1 MRSLGLD
8 APAPRAK
15 PKRVMVPKTPLRKA
29 PATKR
34 RVVEVVLN
42 GTPRTPRT
50 GARSEAE
57 TPGSTT
63 SDASTANGL
72 RRSGRSRGTVDY
84 SDAGLERASASRESS
99 SRPPWRVTLGKR
111 GYVGGDEAFV
121 DDDEDANNE
130 RQRKAQKLGV
140 RLHNPKRFGHI
151 PGVEV
156 GTWWPSRMDAST
168 AAVHA

>member
-1 MRSLGLD
+1 
-8 APAPRAK
+8 
-15 PKRVMVPKTPLRKA
+15 
-29 PATKR
+29 
-34 RVVEVVLN
+34 
-42 GTPRTPRT
+42 
-50 GARSEAE
+50 
-57 TPGSTT
+57 
-63 SDASTANGL
+63 
-72 RRSGRSRGTVDY
+72 
-84 SDAGLERASASRESS
+84 
-99 SRPPWRVTLGKR
+99 VTLGKR